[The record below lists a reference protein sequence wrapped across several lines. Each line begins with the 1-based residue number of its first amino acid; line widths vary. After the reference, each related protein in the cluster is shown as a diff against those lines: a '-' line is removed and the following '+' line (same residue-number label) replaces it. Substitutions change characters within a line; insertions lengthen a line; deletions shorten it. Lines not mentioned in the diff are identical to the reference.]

1 MLPCGRVGGIP
12 VPREELDTIMMK
24 RTFDVV
30 MSGLGIVATSGL
42 LLLVAVVIKLNSKG
56 PAFYRGER
64 VGRFGR
70 MFRILK
76 FRSMCVD
83 AEQVGGSSTSND
95 DPRITRVGGF
105 LRRFK
110 LDELPQLFNVLDGTM
125 SFVGPRPQ
133 VAPLVELYTPDQ
145 RRLLDVRPGITD
157 FASLRFCNLGQ
168 ILEGADDPDEA
179 YLRVVA
185 PEKIRLGLF
194 YVDHNSFWTDLH
206 IIVATVISV
215 SLRFDVLSIPD
226 LSEPSSADNTTADRA
241 DARSNCLASSSRGNA
256 RISIGR
262 TRFVRLSPK
271 SPNCMGQLTRNKF
284 LGWVA
289 VPKWCKLEL
298 GKT

>member
-1 MLPCGRVGGIP
+1 MNIYVTPRFCLASMLPCGRVGGLP
-12 VPREELDTIMMK
+12 VPREELDTMMMK
-24 RTFDVV
+24 RSFDVV
-30 MSGLGIVATSGL
+30 VSGLGIVATAPL

-56 PAFYRGER
+56 PVFYRGER

-70 MFRILK
+70 MFRIFK
-76 FRSMCVD
+76 FRTMCVD
-83 AEQVGGSSTSND
+83 AERVGGSSTSND

-157 FASLRFCNLGQ
+157 YASLRFRNLGQ

-179 YLRVVA
+179 YLRLVA
-185 PEKIRLGLF
+185 PEKIRLGLY
-194 YVDHNSFWTDLH
+194 YVEHSNFWTDLH

-215 SLRFDVLSIPD
+215 ALRFDVLTIPD
-226 LSEPSSADNTTADRA
+226 LSEQSPADETTDEREDGCD
-241 DARSNCLASSSRGNA
+241 DARAA
-256 RISIGR
+256 
-262 TRFVRLSPK
+262 
-271 SPNCMGQLTRNKF
+271 
-284 LGWVA
+284 A
-289 VPKWCKLEL
+289 
-298 GKT
+298 